1 MSRFKPQQKG
11 RQLAFQFIFGI
22 EYMPSEWTAA
32 LAQFWEMNPAAL
44 GRDYP
49 AGERDADVT
58 AVRADERAFS
68 EKLICGV
75 MEHKKELDSAIVDA
89 LDNWAPA
96 RVGRMEWAILRLA
109 AYELL
114 YDHDTPHRVVLSE
127 AMRLGDLYGEENT
140 ARFVNGIL
148 NRIIDK
154 RETGES

>member
-1 MSRFKPQQKG
+1 
-11 RQLAFQFIFGI
+11 
-22 EYMPSEWTAA
+22 
-32 LAQFWEMNPAAL
+32 
-44 GRDYP
+44 
-49 AGERDADVT
+49 
-58 AVRADERAFS
+58 
-68 EKLICGV
+68 
-75 MEHKKELDSAIVDA
+75 MEHKNELDSAIVDA

-109 AYELL
+109 SYELL